1 MRAGRIE
8 KIDIM
13 FSELRCGIEISLAEC
28 RTATA
33 LAIFRKRNFKP
44 ERFQNFYRSDSD
56 VRFVVAHECII
67 PKNDFA
73 SGRDAALQ
81 CPDIAAR
88 CPYLS
93 SCKPAIESFVRVLRQ
108 RTPSGNTERFFHKR
122 PQRPEIQ

>member
-1 MRAGRIE
+1 
-8 KIDIM
+8 IM

-44 ERFQNFYRSDSD
+44 ERFQHFHRSHSD
-56 VRFVVAHECII
+56 VRFVITHERII
-67 PKNDFA
+67 PEDDLA
-73 SGRDAALQ
+73 SGRDAALRR
-81 CPDIAAR
+81 PDIAAR

-108 RTPSGNTERFFHKR
+108 RTPSGNAE
-122 PQRPEIQ
+122 

>member
-1 MRAGRIE
+1 
-8 KIDIM
+8 M

-28 RTATA
+28 GTAAT

-56 VRFVVAHECII
+56 VRFVIAHERII
-67 PKNDFA
+67 PEDDFA
-73 SGRDAALQ
+73 SGRDAALRHS
-81 CPDIAAR
+81 DIAAR

-93 SCKPAIESFVRVLRQ
+93 SRKPAIKSFPRVMWQ
-108 RTPSGNTERFFHKR
+108 RAFRGNAERFFHKR

>member
-28 RTATA
+28 GTAAT

-73 SGRDAALQ
+73 SGRDAALRR
-81 CPDIAAR
+81 PDIAAR
-88 CPYLS
+88 CPYPSPL
-93 SCKPAIESFVRVLRQ
+93 KPAIEPFARVMWQ
-108 RTPSGNTERFFHKR
+108 RTPG
-122 PQRPEIQ
+122 